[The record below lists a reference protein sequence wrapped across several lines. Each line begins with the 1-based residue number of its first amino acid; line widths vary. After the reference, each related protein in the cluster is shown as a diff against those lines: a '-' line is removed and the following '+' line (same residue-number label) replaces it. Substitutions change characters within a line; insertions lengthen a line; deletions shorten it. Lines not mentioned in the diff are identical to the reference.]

1 MSTLIF
7 HLWHLSRY
15 SHTSKPWIHQKP
27 LDSMDLNLAQNFQ
40 TCNKNPS
47 PIIEILINKRIH
59 TGQFPNEMKCAKVFP
74 IFKGGNLTHLIIDL
88 YLYYQPYQKYL
99 KDMSISVI
107 PVSAAY
113 RGFIYRR
120 GGGQGGG
127 GGYPIPT
134 SIPFPPTSLPLSP
147 TSLPLQPHFP
157 PPVRFPPW

>member
-1 MSTLIF
+1 
-7 HLWHLSRY
+7 
-15 SHTSKPWIHQKP
+15 
-27 LDSMDLNLAQNFQ
+27 MDLNLAQNFQ

-127 GGYPIPT
+127 GVPNPHFHPI
-134 SIPFPPTSLPLSP
+134 S
-147 TSLPLQPHFP
+147 PHFP
-157 PPVRFPPW
+157 PPLPHFPPPPTPLPSPCQIPPLIKFCSCL